1 LFLSASTKNAF
12 AAVTPAGYFVLVEQ
26 AGHIYWGQP
35 NSAIDPGAVTM
46 LQDDG
51 VLIIKSKVG
60 EALWKSPAFMPC
72 T

>member
-1 LFLSASTKNAF
+1 
-12 AAVTPAGYFVLVEQ
+12 VLVEQ
-26 AGHIYWGQP
+26 AGLIYWGQP
-35 NSAIDPGAVTM
+35 NNAIDPGANTM
-46 LQDDG
+46 LKDDG